1 MVKNLENGEDLCLQ
15 KHSREVNVEA
25 ALGEVLL
32 RRREWRSA
40 VWSLRPPT

>member
-1 MVKNLENGEDLCLQ
+1 MVKNLENGDLCLQ
-15 KHSREVNVEA
+15 KHSWEVNVEA